1 MGNRTKQTL
10 GILMLI
16 LGACGPC
23 WGTDTGGVIFNDT
36 APAGDLALPLRGTG
50 VLNYMVFIKAYAAA
64 LYLPKDVDPEKI
76 LGAAPKRLEIEY
88 FHRISA
94 PDFAAAT
101 SESIRRNRSP
111 ALFERL
117 KPQIDAFNAL
127 YRDVAPGDRY
137 ALSYV
142 PDLGTTLSWNG
153 QPLGTAHGEEIA
165 AALFGIWL
173 GPSPLDRGLRQRL
186 LGQK

>member
-1 MGNRTKQTL
+1 MGNKTKQAL
-10 GILMLI
+10 GILI
-16 LGACGPC
+16 LLLAACSPS
-23 WGTDTGGVIFNDT
+23 WGTDTDGVIFKDT
-36 APAGDLALPLRGTG
+36 ARSGDLALPLRGTG

-64 LYLPKDVDPEKI
+64 LYLPKEVDSAKI
-76 LGAAPKRLEIEY
+76 LEDTPKRLEIEY
-88 FHRISA
+88 FHRIFA

-101 SESIRRNRSP
+101 SKSIRRNSSP

-117 KPQIDAFNAL
+117 KPQIEAFNAL

-142 PDLGTTLSWNG
+142 PGLGTTLSWNG
-153 QPLGTAHGEEIA
+153 QPLGTAHGKEIA

-173 GPSPLDRGLRQRL
+173 GPTPLDRGLRKRL

>member
-1 MGNRTKQTL
+1 
-10 GILMLI
+10 MLV

-23 WGTDTGGVIFNDT
+23 WGTDTGGVIFNHT

-50 VLNYMVFIKAYAAA
+50 VLNTMVFIKAYAAA
-64 LYLPKDVDPEKI
+64 LYLPEDVDSEKV
-76 LGAAPKRLEIEY
+76 LEAVPKRLEIEY

-94 PDFAAAT
+94 PDFADAT
-101 SESIRRNRSP
+101 SKSIRRNSSP

-117 KPQIDAFNAL
+117 KPQIEAFNAL
-127 YRDVAPGDRY
+127 YRDVAQGDRY

-142 PDLGTTLSWNG
+142 PGLGTTLSWNG
-153 QPLGTAHGEEIA
+153 QPLGTARGKEIA

-173 GPSPLDRGLRQRL
+173 GPTPIDRGLRQRL